1 MLAFRRLRT
10 KLTVLYAGLFAVGL
24 LLVSAEVYSAIS
36 DNAQRVVRGELAASG
51 TVFDRVWAL
60 RTAQLEN
67 GAGLLS
73 RDFGFR
79 SAIATH
85 DAATIS
91 SALENLRVR
100 LGADTAFVIGA
111 DGASLAGGDG
121 AAFASLTPAALAGVE
136 GDDAASGV
144 FVMGGAPYQAISV
157 PVMAPLPMGWVV
169 FASRLDRSQTNA
181 LEKLSAIPLDAS
193 VLARTPGGGWGDAG
207 HHRDAQAQAVISRFV
222 DAALKA
228 GRTSPDKLD
237 TAAGDSIA
245 LVKPLHSFDPGMP
258 VILMLRYPLARALA
272 PYHTL
277 LDALAAI
284 GLAGMALLVAGSW
297 ALARGVTRPLSDLE
311 QAAHRLQRG
320 EAANV
325 SVVVRDEI
333 GRLAESFNSM
343 AAEIG
348 ERERRITHMALHDSD
363 TDLPNRQA
371 LARDIA
377 ALAERAPPERLY
389 VAALGVDRLTHV
401 RGAIGHA
408 LFGEL
413 MAELGAR
420 LARLAPEARPARLA
434 TAILG
439 LAFEAPSLTEAMAR
453 AEALREALEEPLR
466 LTDNV
471 VDVSLTL
478 GLAPYAEG
486 ADRVASAIDRA
497 NIAVD
502 QARAAKRPAMVFD
515 VAVYG
520 DPAANLSLMSEM
532 RASIEAGH
540 MALYHQPKFDL
551 RQRRVTATEAL
562 VRWIHPTR
570 GFLPP
575 DRFIGMA
582 EETGHIRGLTEWV
595 LAQAVRDQK
604 AMAAAGHDL
613 GVSVNVSGRLL
624 GDLAFADAALA
635 LVKGACGEICFEIT
649 ETAVVEN
656 PDVALA
662 VIDRFAAAGVAISID
677 DYGTG
682 LSSLA
687 YLKQIRANEL
697 KIDKSFV
704 FAMGE
709 SQRDALLVRSTIDL
723 AHGLGLK
730 VTAEG
735 IETETALALLTGMG
749 CDLAQGYL
757 IAKPMPLNG
766 LLNFLGE
773 DAPVLKSRA

>member
-1 MLAFRRLRT
+1 
-10 KLTVLYAGLFAVGL
+10 
-24 LLVSAEVYSAIS
+24 
-36 DNAQRVVRGELAASG
+36 
-51 TVFDRVWAL
+51 
-60 RTAQLEN
+60 
-67 GAGLLS
+67 
-73 RDFGFR
+73 
-79 SAIATH
+79 
-85 DAATIS
+85 
-91 SALENLRVR
+91 
-100 LGADTAFVIGA
+100 
-111 DGASLAGGDG
+111 
-121 AAFASLTPAALAGVE
+121 
-136 GDDAASGV
+136 
-144 FVMGGAPYQAISV
+144 
-157 PVMAPLPMGWVV
+157 
-169 FASRLDRSQTNA
+169 
-181 LEKLSAIPLDAS
+181 
-193 VLARTPGGGWGDAG
+193 
-207 HHRDAQAQAVISRFV
+207 
-222 DAALKA
+222 
-228 GRTSPDKLD
+228 
-237 TAAGDSIA
+237 
-245 LVKPLHSFDPGMP
+245 
-258 VILMLRYPLARALA
+258 
-272 PYHTL
+272 
-277 LDALAAI
+277 
-284 GLAGMALLVAGSW
+284 
-297 ALARGVTRPLSDLE
+297 
-311 QAAHRLQRG
+311 
-320 EAANV
+320 
-325 SVVVRDEI
+325 
-333 GRLAESFNSM
+333 M

-348 ERERRITHMALHDSD
+348 ERERRITHMALHDGD

-371 LARDIA
+371 LVREIAELEARIGS
-377 ALAERAPPERLY
+377 ERLF

-413 MAELGAR
+413 MGELGAR
-420 LARLAPEARPARLA
+420 LARLAPGTRPARLT

-439 LAFEAPSLTEAMAR
+439 VAFEAADASAAMTQ
-453 AEALREALEEPLR
+453 AEALREALEAPVPLGGN
-466 LTDNV
+466 L

-478 GLAPYAEG
+478 GLAACAHG

-502 QARAAKRPAMVFD
+502 QARAARRAAMAFD
-515 VAVYG
+515 PGAYG

-551 RQRRVTATEAL
+551 RRRQVTATEAL

-595 LAQAVRDQK
+595 LAQAVRDQ
-604 AMAAAGHDL
+604 AALAAAGHEL
-613 GVSVNVSGRLL
+613 AVSVNVSGRLL
-624 GDLAFADAALA
+624 SDLAFAETALA
-635 LVKGACGEICFEIT
+635 LTADAPGDICFEIT

-656 PDVALA
+656 PEVALA
-662 VIDRFAAAGVAISID
+662 VIDRFAAAGIAVSID

-687 YLKQIRANEL
+687 YLKQIRASEL

-723 AHGLGLK
+723 AHGLGMK

-735 IETETALALLTGMG
+735 IETETALALLAAMG

-757 IAKPMPLNG
+757 IAKPMPLNA

-773 DAPVLKSRA
+773 DVPALKSCG